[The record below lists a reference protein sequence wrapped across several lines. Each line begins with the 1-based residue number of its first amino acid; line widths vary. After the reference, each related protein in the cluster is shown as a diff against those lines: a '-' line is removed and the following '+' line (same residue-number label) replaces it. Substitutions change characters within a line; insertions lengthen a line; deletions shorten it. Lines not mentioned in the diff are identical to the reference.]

1 MSGCSFDN
9 CVSQDSQGYATMHSP
24 QTQRLN
30 TEDYFLSQNP
40 LQLQATL
47 QDIVTSP
54 CVDKTVSVASI
65 LHHFHSNMCYQDSSH
80 KEGEEWHFLSWQ
92 LNVLS

>member
-47 QDIVTSP
+47 QDIVLHVLTKQSLLPRSP
-54 CVDKTVSVASI
+54 ITCTATCATKIAAI
-65 LHHFHSNMCYQDSSH
+65 R
-80 KEGEEWHFLSWQ
+80 KERNGIS
-92 LNVLS
+92 

>member
-9 CVSQDSQGYATMHSP
+9 CVSQDRQGYATMHSP

-47 QDIVTSP
+47 QDIVLCVLTKQSLLPRSFITSTAT
-54 CVDKTVSVASI
+54 CATKLAATRKERNGI
-65 LHHFHSNMCYQDSSH
+65 L
-80 KEGEEWHFLSWQ
+80 
-92 LNVLS
+92 